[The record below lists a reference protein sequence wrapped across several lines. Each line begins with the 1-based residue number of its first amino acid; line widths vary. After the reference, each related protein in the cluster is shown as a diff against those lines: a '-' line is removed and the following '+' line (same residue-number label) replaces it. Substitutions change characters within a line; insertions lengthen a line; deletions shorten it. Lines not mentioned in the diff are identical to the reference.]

1 MSHAA
6 QKYSPL
12 YFLASLG
19 TGGLAVTFFMWLM
32 FWVPHP
38 GQPVPIFENNWAVL
52 TGGDLAAQ
60 AMVLAAM
67 AGIAVF
73 GFLNVKL
80 LVFNLRKYAAF
91 RRSEGF
97 EAFAGSNAGSQV
109 LALPLALAMSV
120 NVGFILG
127 LTFVPG
133 LWGVVEYLFPLAIA
147 AFVAI
152 GVLAFRELGHFV
164 GARLQSGGF
173 NCSANNSFAQMLP
186 AFALAMIGVG
196 LAAPAAMS
204 QSALVVGTSL
214 VLSTFFVSA
223 AAILALVVL
232 VMSVRSMMEN
242 GVNVEAAPTLM
253 VVIPILTVIGIA
265 VLRQNHG
272 LHVHFD
278 SHTTAGD
285 TLMFLSRT
293 LSVQVIFALFGL
305 AVLGRVGYVARF
317 VTGPETSAGS
327 YALVCPGVALSVMV
341 HFWLNKGLVAAGLVA
356 KFSAVYWAVSGVAVA
371 LQLGMIALVWMLS
384 HKHFRPLPRGAE
396 AVA

>member
-1 MSHAA
+1 MSHAEN
-6 QKYSPL
+6 KYSPL

-19 TGGLAVTFFMWLM
+19 AGGLAVTFFMWLM

-38 GQPVPIFENNWAVL
+38 DQPVPIFENNWAVL
-52 TGGDLAAQ
+52 TGGSLNEQ

-73 GFLNVKL
+73 SFLNVKL
-80 LVFNLRKYAAF
+80 LAFNLKRFAAF
-91 RRSEGF
+91 RRSEGY
-97 EAFAGSNAGSQV
+97 EAFAKSNAGSQV
-109 LALPLALAMSV
+109 LAMPLALAMTV

-147 AFVAI
+147 AFLAI
-152 GVLAFRELGHFV
+152 GWIAFRELGHFV

-196 LAAPAAMS
+196 LAAPSAMS
-204 QSALVVGTSL
+204 GNALVAGTSL
-214 VLSTFFVSA
+214 VLSTFFIVVA
-223 AAILALVVL
+223 VVLALIVL
-232 VMSVRSMMEN
+232 VMSVRPMLEN

-253 VVIPILTVIGIA
+253 VVIPIMTVVGIA
-265 VLRQNHG
+265 LLRQNHG

-278 SHTTAGD
+278 VHGGAGE
-285 TLMFLSRT
+285 TLMLLT
-293 LSVQVIFALFGL
+293 KLLSVQVAFGLFGL
-305 AVLGRVGYVARF
+305 AVLSRVGYVARF
-317 VTGPETSAGS
+317 VTGQETSAGS
-327 YALVCPGVALSVMV
+327 YALVCPGVALSVML

-356 KFSAVYWAVSGVAVA
+356 QFSAAYWAISAVAVA
-371 LQLGMIALVWMLS
+371 FQLGMIVLVWMLAG
-384 HKHFRPLPRGAE
+384 KHFRKAPPAALAT
-396 AVA
+396 A